1 MHPKG
6 GGLGLGFRQA
16 GRQARKENQPVE
28 TYKLQKE

>member
-6 GGLGLGFRQA
+6 GGLGRQA
-16 GRQARKENQPVE
+16 GRQAMEENQPVE